1 MGEEEEQAGGVQHGD
16 EENEPPNERSAAEEG
31 MRRLDLR
38 EPLAESQMTVPET
51 PSPDMAFLKGG
62 GRRHGQNFAGAPACI
77 SCNLVSG

>member
-1 MGEEEEQAGGVQHGD
+1 MEEEEEPAGVQHGD

-62 GRRHGQNFAGAPACI
+62 GRRQGQYFAGPACLHALLHH
-77 SCNLVSG
+77 S